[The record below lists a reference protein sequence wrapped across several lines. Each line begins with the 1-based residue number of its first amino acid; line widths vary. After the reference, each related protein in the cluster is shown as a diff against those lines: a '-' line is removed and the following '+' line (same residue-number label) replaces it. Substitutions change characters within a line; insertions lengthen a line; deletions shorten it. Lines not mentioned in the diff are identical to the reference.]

1 MCFYKRGANP
11 VPAYAAGMT
20 LPPGPSEPAAVQTIE
35 WVARP
40 TDLLRRSAA
49 QFGEP
54 FTLRTLWADAP
65 MVLVSDPETVKRV
78 YAAPPEA
85 LRGGASSTVLEP
97 FAGPSSILL
106 TSGAAHMRQRKL
118 MLPPFHGERM
128 EAHRATVAALAEAE
142 LDRWEPGRP
151 LRTLPRMQD
160 LTLDVILRVVLG
172 APDPPLR
179 AAIRAALDMT
189 TSLPRLIALSLAPR
203 GTPPWRGFEHAVAR
217 VDALLRA
224 AIRARGPA
232 AARAGAD
239 DLVDA
244 SQPSAAV
251 GDPVTGSLPP
261 GVAAGPAVG
270 DPRAGPPAVID
281 DLIAAG
287 STEDELRDQ
296 VVTLLAAGHETTA
309 GSLAWALER
318 LARHP
323 RVVAQL
329 RDGGDAYLDATVK
342 EVLRIR
348 PVLSITPR
356 KVVEPFAVGD
366 WTLPP
371 GVHVTPCLYL
381 AHRRP
386 ELWPDPT
393 AFRPERFLDGA
404 PAPYSWLPFG
414 GGVRRC
420 VGAAFATME
429 LHEVL
434 RAVVRRFDL
443 RPDRPD
449 GERMRRRGVTLAP
462 SRGGRVVPLASGE
475 KR

>member
-1 MCFYKRGANP
+1 MR
-11 VPAYAAGMT
+11 
-20 LPPGPSEPAAVQTIE
+20 LPPGPRAPAAVQTIE

-49 QFGEP
+49 RFGEP

-65 MVLVSDPETVKRV
+65 MVLVSDPDSIKRV
-78 YAAPPEA
+78 YAAPPEV

-106 TSGAAHMRQRKL
+106 TDGAAHMRQRKL
-118 MLPPFHGERM
+118 MLPPFHGDRM

-142 LDRWEPGRP
+142 LSRWQPGRP
-151 LRTLPRMQD
+151 LRTLPRMQE
-160 LTLDVILRVVLG
+160 LTLDVILAVVLG
-172 APDPPLR
+172 APDAQLR

-189 TSLPRLIALSLAPR
+189 TSLPRLVALSLAPP
-203 GTPPWRGFEHAVAR
+203 GSPPWRGFEHAVAHL
-217 VDALLRA
+217 DALLLA
-224 AIRARGPA
+224 AIRARCA
-232 AARAGAD
+232 ALSVKRFDPLLDTTGGA
-239 DLVDA
+239 A
-244 SQPSAAV
+244 SRP
-251 GDPVTGSLPP
+251 
-261 GVAAGPAVG
+261 
-270 DPRAGPPAVID
+270 VID
-281 DLIAAG
+281 ELIAAG
-287 STEDELRDQ
+287 ATEDELRDQ

-323 RVVAQL
+323 RVAARV

-356 KVVEPFAVGD
+356 KVAEPFTVAG

-404 PAPYSWLPFG
+404 PAPYAWLPFG

-420 VGAAFATME
+420 AGAAFATME

-434 RAVVRRFDL
+434 RAVVRRFEL
-443 RPDRPD
+443 RPDRAE

-462 SRGGRVVPLASGE
+462 SRGGRVVP
-475 KR
+475 R

>member
-1 MCFYKRGANP
+1 LRCTT
-11 VPAYAAGMT
+11 AATVFRDSVRVQRNGPDPSRA
-20 LPPGPSEPAAVQTIE
+20 LPPGPKAPAAAQTIE

-49 QFGEP
+49 RFGEP

-78 YAAPPEA
+78 YAAPEEE

-106 TSGAAHMRQRKL
+106 TSGEAHMRQRKL
-118 MLPPFHGERM
+118 MLPPFHGKRM
-128 EAHRATVAALAEAE
+128 EEHRATVAALAEAE
-142 LDRWEPGRP
+142 VARWTPGGP
-151 LRTLPRMQD
+151 LRTLPRMQE

-172 APDPPLR
+172 APDPRLR

-203 GTPPWRGFEHAVAR
+203 GSAPWRPFMRAVER

-224 AIRARGPA
+224 EIRARRGS
-232 AARAGAD
+232 GAV
-239 DLVDA
+239 VDE
-244 SQPSAAV
+244 
-251 GDPVTGSLPP
+251 
-261 GVAAGPAVG
+261 
-270 DPRAGPPAVID
+270 
-281 DLIAAG
+281 LIAAG
-287 STEDELRDQ
+287 ASEDELRDQ

-309 GSLAWALER
+309 GSLAWACER

-323 RVVAQL
+323 RVVARL
-329 RDGGDAYLDATVK
+329 REDGAAYLDATVK
-342 EVLRIR
+342 EVLRTR

-356 KVVEPFAVGD
+356 KTVQPFTVGR

-393 AFRPERFLDGA
+393 AFRPERFLEGA

-414 GGVRRC
+414 GGTRRC
-420 VGAAFATME
+420 AGAAFATME

-434 RAVVRRFDL
+434 RAVVCRFDL
-443 RPDRPD
+443 RPDHAA

-462 SRGGRVVPLASGE
+462 SRGGRIVPLASG
-475 KR
+475 

>member
-1 MCFYKRGANP
+1 M
-11 VPAYAAGMT
+11 
-20 LPPGPSEPAAVQTIE
+20 LPPGPRTPAAAQTIE
-35 WVARP
+35 WIARP

-65 MVLVSDPETVKRV
+65 MVVFSDPEQIKRV
-78 YAAPPEA
+78 YAAPPDA
-85 LRGGASSTVLEP
+85 LHGGASSTVLEP

-106 TSGAAHMRQRKL
+106 LSGAPHMRQRKL

-128 EAHRATVAALAEAE
+128 EAHRATVAALATAE

-151 LRTLPRMQD
+151 LRTLPRMQE

-172 APDPPLR
+172 APDEQLR

-189 TSLPRLIALSLAPR
+189 TSLPRLIALSLAPH
-203 GTPPWRGFEHAVAR
+203 GSPPWRGFEHAVAR

-224 AIRARGPA
+224 AIRARRA
-232 AARAGAD
+232 AAGALPAGGDRRVAD
-239 DLVDA
+239 DN
-244 SQPSAAV
+244 AAD
-251 GDPVTGSLPP
+251 GN
-261 GVAAGPAVG
+261 AAAQ
-270 DPRAGPPAVID
+270 AVID

-323 RVVAQL
+323 EVAAKL
-329 RDGGDAYLDATVK
+329 RDAGDEYLDATVK
-342 EVLRIR
+342 EVLRVR

-356 KVVEPFAVGD
+356 KVMAPFALGG

-371 GVHVTPCLYL
+371 GVHVTPCIYL

-386 ELWPDPT
+386 ELWAEPT

-420 VGAAFATME
+420 AGAAFATME

-434 RAVVRRFDL
+434 RAVTRRFEL
-443 RPDRPD
+443 EPDRPA
-449 GERMRRRGVTLAP
+449 GERMRRRGVTLTP
-462 SRGGRVVPLASGE
+462 SRGGRVVPLA
-475 KR
+475 

>member
-1 MCFYKRGANP
+1 
-11 VPAYAAGMT
+11 V
-20 LPPGPSEPAAVQTIE
+20 LPPGPAAPAAAQTIE

-40 TDLLRRSAA
+40 TDLMRRSAA
-49 QFGEP
+49 RYGEP

-65 MVLVSDPETVKRV
+65 MVLVSDPDTVRRV
-78 YAAPPEA
+78 YAAPEDV
-85 LRGGASSTVLEP
+85 LLGGASSTVLEP

-106 TSGAAHMRQRKL
+106 TGGEAHMRQRKL
-118 MLPPFHGERM
+118 MLPPFHGPRM

-142 LDRWEPGRP
+142 ISGWEPGVA
-151 LRTLPRMQD
+151 LRTLPRMQE

-172 APDPPLR
+172 APDPRLR

-189 TSLPRLIALSLAPR
+189 TSIPRLIALSLAPR
-203 GTPPWRGFEHAVAR
+203 GSAPWRPFLRAVAR

-224 AIRARGPA
+224 AIRAAATTPA
-232 AARAGAD
+232 G
-239 DLVDA
+239 
-244 SQPSAAV
+244 
-251 GDPVTGSLPP
+251 G
-261 GVAAGPAVG
+261 
-270 DPRAGPPAVID
+270 VID
-281 DLIAAG
+281 ELIAAG
-287 STEDELRDQ
+287 ASEDELRDQ

-309 GSLAWALER
+309 GSLAWACER

-323 RVVAQL
+323 HVLARL
-329 RDGGDAYLDATVK
+329 REDGDEYLDATVK
-342 EVLRIR
+342 EVLRTR

-356 KVVEPFAVGD
+356 KVVGSFSAGD
-366 WTLPP
+366 YELPP

-386 ELWPDPT
+386 DLWPDPT
-393 AFRPERFLDGA
+393 AFRPERFLAGA

-434 RAVVRRFDL
+434 RAIARRFDL
-443 RPDRPD
+443 RTDRPA
-449 GERMRRRGVTLAP
+449 GERMRRRGVTLTP
-462 SRGGRVVPLASGE
+462 SRGGRIVPLASH
-475 KR
+475 RA

>member
-1 MCFYKRGANP
+1 M
-11 VPAYAAGMT
+11 
-20 LPPGPSEPAAVQTIE
+20 LPPGPKEPAAAQTIE

-49 QFGEP
+49 RYGEP

-65 MVLVSDPETVKRV
+65 MVLVSDPDTIKRV
-78 YAAPPEA
+78 YAAPQDE

-106 TSGAAHMRQRKL
+106 TNGDLHMRQRKL
-118 MLPPFHGERM
+118 VLPPFHGKRM
-128 EAHRATVAALAEAE
+128 EEHRATIAALARAE
-142 LDRWEPGRP
+142 VARWAPGQP
-151 LRTLPRMQD
+151 LQTLPRMQD

-172 APDPPLR
+172 APDPALR

-189 TSLPRLIALSLAPR
+189 TSLPRLITLSLAPR
-203 GTPPWRGFEHAVAR
+203 GSAPWRPFERAVGR
-217 VDALLRA
+217 VDTQLRRE
-224 AIRARGPA
+224 IRARMT
-232 AARAGAD
+232 
-239 DLVDA
+239 
-244 SQPSAAV
+244 SAA
-251 GDPVTGSLPP
+251 SAAS
-261 GVAAGPAVG
+261 AAGGASAEEGAASPRTGAPERTEAPA
-270 DPRAGPPAVID
+270 PPVID
-281 DLIAAG
+281 ELIASGA
-287 STEDELRDQ
+287 SEDELRDQ

-309 GSLAWALER
+309 GSLAWACER

-323 RVVAQL
+323 REQARL
-329 RDGGDAYLDATVK
+329 RADGDEYLDATVK
-342 EVLRIR
+342 EVLRVR
-348 PVLSITPR
+348 PVLTITPR
-356 KVVEPFAVGD
+356 KVVRPFAAGGYE
-366 WTLPP
+366 LPP

-386 ELWPDPT
+386 ELWDDPT

-434 RAVVRRFDL
+434 RAVTERFEIE
-443 RPDRPD
+443 PDRAQ
-449 GERMRRRGVTLAP
+449 GERMRRRGVTLMPA
-462 SRGGRVVPLASGE
+462 RGGRIVPVALASA
-475 KR
+475 RA

>member
-1 MCFYKRGANP
+1 MR
-11 VPAYAAGMT
+11 

-40 TDLLRRSAA
+40 TALLRRSAA
-49 QFGEP
+49 RFGEP

-65 MVLVSDPETVKRV
+65 MVVVSEPETVKRV
-78 YAAPPEA
+78 YAAPEDV

-106 TSGAAHMRQRKL
+106 TDGAVHMRQRKL
-118 MLPPFHGERM
+118 MLPPFHGDRM

-151 LRTLPRMQD
+151 LRTLPRMQE

-172 APDPPLR
+172 APDAQLR
-179 AAIRAALDMT
+179 AAIREALDMT
-189 TSLPRLIALSLAPR
+189 TSLPRLIALSLAPH
-203 GTPPWRGFEHAVAR
+203 GSPPWRGFEHAVAR

-224 AIRARGPA
+224 AIRAR
-232 AARAGAD
+232 RASPGA
-239 DLVDA
+239 
-244 SQPSAAV
+244 
-251 GDPVTGSLPP
+251 
-261 GVAAGPAVG
+261 
-270 DPRAGPPAVID
+270 AVID

-323 RVVAQL
+323 EVAARL
-329 RDGGDAYLDATVK
+329 RDGDDEYLDATVK

-356 KVVEPFAVGD
+356 KVMEPFALDG

-371 GVHVTPCLYL
+371 GVHVTPCIYL

-386 ELWPDPT
+386 ELWPEPT

-404 PAPYSWLPFG
+404 PPPYAWLPFG

-420 VGAAFATME
+420 AGAAFATME

-434 RAVVRRFDL
+434 RAVTRRFEL
-443 RPDRPD
+443 KPDRPA
-449 GERMRRRGVTLAP
+449 GERMRRRGVTLTP
-462 SRGGRVVPLASGE
+462 SRGGRVVPLA
-475 KR
+475 

>member
-1 MCFYKRGANP
+1 M
-11 VPAYAAGMT
+11 
-20 LPPGPSEPAAVQTIE
+20 LPPGPSAPAAAQTIE
-35 WVARP
+35 WIARP
-40 TDLLRRSAA
+40 TALLRRSAA
-49 QFGEP
+49 RYGEP

-65 MVLVSDPETVKRV
+65 MVLVSDPETIRRV
-78 YAAPPEA
+78 YAAPPES

-97 FAGPSSILL
+97 FAGASSILL
-106 TSGAAHMRQRKL
+106 TSGEAHLRQRRL

-128 EAHRATVAALAEAE
+128 EAYRATVAALAAAE
-142 LDRWEPGRP
+142 LDRWEPGRL
-151 LRTLPRMQD
+151 LRTLPRMQE

-172 APDPPLR
+172 APDPQLR
-179 AAIRAALDMT
+179 SAIRDALDMAT
-189 TSLPRLIALSLAPR
+189 ALPRLVALSLAPR
-203 GTPPWRGFEHAVAR
+203 GSAPWRPFERAVAR
-217 VDALLRA
+217 VDALLRG
-224 AIRARGPA
+224 AIRARC
-232 AARAGAD
+232 AGT
-239 DLVDA
+239 
-244 SQPSAAV
+244 SA
-251 GDPVTGSLPP
+251 
-261 GVAAGPAVG
+261 
-270 DPRAGPPAVID
+270 PAVID
-281 DLIAAG
+281 ELIAAG

-323 RVVAQL
+323 RVAARL
-329 RDGGDAYLDATVK
+329 REGDDAYLEATVK
-342 EVLRIR
+342 EVLRLR

-356 KVVEPFAVGD
+356 KVVEPFTAAG

-393 AFRPERFLDGA
+393 SFRPERFLDGA

-420 VGAAFATME
+420 AGAAFATME

-434 RAVVRRFDL
+434 RAVVRRFEL
-443 RPDRPD
+443 RPDRPE
-449 GERMRRRGVTLAP
+449 GERMRRRGVTLTP
-462 SRGGRVVPLASGE
+462 SRGGRVVPLASV
-475 KR
+475 